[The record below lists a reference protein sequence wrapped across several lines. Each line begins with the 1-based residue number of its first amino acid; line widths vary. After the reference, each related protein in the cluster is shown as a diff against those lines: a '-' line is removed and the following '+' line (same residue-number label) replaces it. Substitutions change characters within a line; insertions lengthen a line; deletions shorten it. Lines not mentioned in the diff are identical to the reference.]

1 MQLDLSY
8 LPVITEPSRCPW
20 CGTDPQYVAYHDE
33 EWGVPVLD
41 DVLLFEKLIL
51 DTFQS
56 GLSWLVVLRKRD
68 AMVKRLQLRE
78 PDKLARWTANR
89 IERVLQDATIIR
101 NRTKVEAT
109 VNNAKLFVHLQEQ
122 GHSFSDLLWGHV
134 NNKTMVNRW
143 KRDDQIPARSLEG
156 DAMSKELKS
165 LGFKWIGPT
174 VCYAFMQAVGM
185 VNDHLVSCPRYRT
198 CCR

>member
-56 GLSWLVVLRKRD
+56 GLSW
-68 AMVKRLQLRE
+68 
-78 PDKLARWTANR
+78 
-89 IERVLQDATIIR
+89 
-101 NRTKVEAT
+101 
-109 VNNAKLFVHLQEQ
+109 
-122 GHSFSDLLWGHV
+122 
-134 NNKTMVNRW
+134 
-143 KRDDQIPARSLEG
+143 
-156 DAMSKELKS
+156 
-165 LGFKWIGPT
+165 
-174 VCYAFMQAVGM
+174 
-185 VNDHLVSCPRYRT
+185 
-198 CCR
+198 